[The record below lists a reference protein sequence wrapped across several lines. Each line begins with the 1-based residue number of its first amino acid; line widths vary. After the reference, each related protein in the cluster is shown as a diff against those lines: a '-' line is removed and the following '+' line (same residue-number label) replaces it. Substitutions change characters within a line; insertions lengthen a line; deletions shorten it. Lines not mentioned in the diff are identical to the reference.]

1 MSKDK
6 DAYIVK
12 FVEHNGEKSDLALQ
26 AYKAIV
32 ELQSE
37 KYVQTVDEETALKLD
52 HNDKSLFVFSDF
64 TSNAFEH
71 CRRLGCRIVSPLV
84 VLFCLQK
91 QRCVP
96 KAGQP
101 VYNMAMADVTV
112 SCTNLCKEAR
122 SEVMDLVQL
131 MGGRVYRDLN
141 VSVTHLVAGEV
152 GSKKYLVAASLR
164 KPILLPSW
172 VKACWEKSQD
182 SVFHHSELNTEAY
195 MCPVLKGCTVCVTG
209 LSTVERKEVQRLCDQ
224 HGGSYT
230 GQLKMNECTH
240 LIVNE
245 PTGQKYEFA
254 QKWNVYCVSLHWLF
268 DSIEKGFC
276 QDESRYAVE
285 RGQKRRTEEKTG
297 RPNTS
302 TPTGASKNKE
312 EGPSLLGLSHI
323 SNISMNVNETALTTA
338 GISHI
343 ETLDPVDSFDIT
355 VCQVDDLL
363 DGCKL
368 YLCGLSGKKL
378 EKLRRMVNSAGGLH
392 FNQPSYELT
401 HIVMGDPDQGV
412 KAFLD
417 KATHRPHIVTVQ
429 WLLDSFSS
437 GSLLPVD
444 GYFHPSF
451 LPPAPA
457 AVDMP
462 ASRSSAPRT
471 SRPSVAPPRAPS
483 PARQARAEEDLLSQY
498 MENDQTVVELLQ
510 AANCTSS
517 RQSILL
523 PEPPAVEQASTM
535 VDASE
540 GGLFSGKRF
549 LLVGFGAEA
558 EAQLSELVLE
568 NSGKIL
574 VGRSRAVAHYAIV
587 PLLGCDV
594 DATVDE
600 VATDSWLAMCVEQQ
614 CVLPLASHPLFTPV
628 AVREG
633 FSPLKDC
640 VLSVSQFTGAERE
653 SLIQLAKHLGAS
665 VQDYFVRTANQR
677 KGMLA
682 STHLVLQTPEGTKY
696 QAAQKWGLP
705 AVTIRWVLESARTGK
720 CVDEGRFLVDLPP
733 SPERDEDSFV
743 GASQKAPAPLRLLQR
758 SPELPLLGPQNSAA
772 ITPLDTARFQSR
784 TVRSAVRKMKQG
796 EEEQAEVATPGQEEA
811 RGALQRESSLQLDTP
826 SRFLSR
832 DRLFGPSFNT
842 KDVFDHLTTPGNN
855 RQQGQGAETPL
866 SEVIERNLKAA
877 VANSNRNHVTS
888 LAAMTASPQLEK
900 VPEPEVEPKTTAPLS
915 GVVVCVSKKLSKK
928 QSELNAVA
936 ASLGAEF
943 RWSCDDSVT
952 HYIYQGKVGDN
963 SKEYKAVKERGLH
976 IVSPHWLQACADEQK
991 HVSESL
997 YPFTF
1002 NPKMSLTM
1010 SQVADCTQRSPPPS
1024 TPHTR
1029 LRTFTEDE
1037 ETRLGPVDDITDLS
1051 TPKRVSVGEP
1061 EKEKQPISTER
1072 RDLTETLEMRENLQR
1087 QLQEIM
1093 SATKLASGR
1102 RGSMR
1107 LARAGSGGLDSPNTP
1122 DSLGRMGRRSR
1133 NLEALRMSRQVAV
1146 DLNTEPSQ
1154 SEQIVWDDPTARE
1167 ERARLADNLQW
1178 PGSPSQHSEPLA
1190 LIPPPRSDQIANG
1203 RDTMT
1208 DSELVEMAAFEV
1220 IDAQLRPKVTP
1231 PRVDTLQNP
1240 TTPDAPSIAFPISK
1254 PAAPPQPQIEEEES
1268 EEAVKKEPPR
1278 FLLSSLN
1285 PQERIDYS
1293 HLIEELGGV
1302 VLEKQSFDPSC
1313 THVIVGYPLRNEKYL
1328 AAMAAGKWILHRSY
1342 LEACRAEGHFI
1353 PEEQYE
1359 WGSSSIL
1366 DALPSINSQQKRLA
1380 LAAMR
1385 WRKTLQGCTNKEGAF
1400 GGWTVMLNID
1410 QAREAGFRR
1419 LLQSGGAKVLPDPS
1433 PFMYKDTTHLFVDF
1447 SRLKPGDVRIDISEA
1462 ATQGVKCLKPEYIA
1476 DYLMQE
1482 PSPSMEA
1489 YYLAGAAP
1497 GDLEKIQDTSSRKR
1511 KVSRETSMLKR
1522 SRVR

>member
-37 KYVQTVDEETALKLD
+37 KYVQTVDEETALELEN
-52 HNDKSLFVFSDF
+52 NDKSLFVFSDF

-96 KAGQP
+96 KAEQP

-112 SCTNLCKEAR
+112 SCTNLDKEAR

-152 GSKKYLVAASLR
+152 GSKKYLVAASLK

-182 SVFHHSELNTEAY
+182 SMFHHSELNTEAY

-224 HGGSYT
+224 HGGDYT

-254 QKWNVYCVSLHWLF
+254 RKWNVYCVSLHWLF

-285 RGQKRRTEEKTG
+285 HGQKRRTEEKTG

-302 TPTGASKNKE
+302 TPTGTSKNKE

-343 ETLDPVDSFDIT
+343 ETRDPIDSFDIT
-355 VCQVDDLL
+355 VCQIDDLL

-378 EKLRRMVNSAGGLH
+378 EKLRRMVNSAGGLR
-392 FNQPSYELT
+392 FNQPSQELT
-401 HIVMGDPDQGV
+401 HIVMGEPDQGV

-462 ASRSSAPRT
+462 APRSSAPRT
-471 SRPSVAPPRAPS
+471 SRPSAAPLPAPS

-498 MENDQTVVELLQ
+498 IENDQTVVELPQ

-517 RQSILL
+517 MQSILL
-523 PEPPAVEQASTM
+523 PEPPAVEQDSTI

-600 VATDSWLAMCVEQQ
+600 VATDTWLAMCVEQQ
-614 CVLPLASHPLFTPV
+614 CVLLLASHPLFTPV

-720 CVDEGRFLVDLPP
+720 RVDEGRFLVDLPP

-743 GASQKAPAPLRLLQR
+743 GASQKAPATLRLLQR
-758 SPELPLLGPQNSAA
+758 SPELPLLGPQNSTA

-796 EEEQAEVATPGQEEA
+796 EEEQADVATPGQEEA

-842 KDVFDHLTTPGNN
+842 KEVFDHLTTPGNKP
-855 RQQGQGAETPL
+855 QKGEGAETPL
-866 SEVIERNLKAA
+866 SEVIERNLTAA

-888 LAAMTASPQLEK
+888 LVAMTASPQLGK
-900 VPEPEVEPKTTAPLS
+900 VPEPEVESKTTGPLS
-915 GVVVCVSKKLSKK
+915 GVMLCVSKKLSKK

-1010 SQVADCTQRSPPPS
+1010 SQVTNCTQRSPPS
-1024 TPHTR
+1024 TPRTR

-1051 TPKRVSVGEP
+1051 TPKQVSVGEP
-1061 EKEKQPISTER
+1061 EKEQQPISTER

-1190 LIPPPRSDQIANG
+1190 LVPPPRSDQIANG
-1203 RDTMT
+1203 RDSMT

-1220 IDAQLRPKVTP
+1220 IGAQRPKVTP

-1380 LAAMR
+1380 LAALR

-1419 LLQSGGAKVLPDPS
+1419 LLQSGGATVLPDPS
-1433 PFMYKDTTHLFVDF
+1433 PSMYKGTTHLFVDF

-1462 ATQGVKCLKPEYIA
+1462 AVQGVKCLKPEYIA

-1497 GDLEKIQDTSSRKR
+1497 GDLEKIQDASSRKR
-1511 KVSRETSMLKR
+1511 KASGETSTLKR